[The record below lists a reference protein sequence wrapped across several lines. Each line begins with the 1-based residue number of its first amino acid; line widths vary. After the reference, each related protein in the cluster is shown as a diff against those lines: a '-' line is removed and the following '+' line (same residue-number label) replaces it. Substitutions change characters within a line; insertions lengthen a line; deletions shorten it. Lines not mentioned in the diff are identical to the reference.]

1 MSLKKRT
8 VHSIFWSAI
17 QQFGRQGFGFVF
29 SILLARL
36 LLPEQFGYIAMIMV
50 FININIT
57 LIDSGLT
64 QSLIRE
70 DQENQS
76 DYSTI
81 FFFNLGMSVLL
92 YTILYFGAPYVAGFY
107 DQPILHNLI
116 RWQGILI
123 IIHALSLVQE
133 TQMIKQL
140 DFKTQFFASLPSIVI
155 AGCIAIYMAYTG
167 FGLYA
172 LVAYYVLDAGIRSIF
187 LWFLSDWK
195 PQFIFKIDKLKH
207 HFKFGLHLSLSEVLE
222 TAFNEIY
229 TIILGKYFSPAHLGH
244 FNRAYA
250 MQRMPVSNISSIL
263 NKVTY
268 PIFAKIKHNN
278 SKLKEMYAK
287 LLLLV
292 VFCLTPVLLFLG
304 ILGEALFRLILTE
317 KWLPAVPYFKILCLA
332 GITYPLNSYNIN
344 LLKIKGQSEAILRI
358 QILKKVVLALS
369 IGFIF
374 LWSMQGLLFSILF
387 NSIIA
392 FIINSYYSGKLIQ
405 FSTWQQVKLILPIL
419 LINFIVAGILF
430 FLSKL
435 FSYLPD
441 SLQLVIG
448 LSIGFS
454 IYFILIAIFEKR
466 IFLILKEIIRAR

>member
-1 MSLKKRT
+1 MSLKKKT

-17 QQFGRQGFGFVF
+17 QQFGRQGFSFVF

-50 FININIT
+50 FINISVT

-81 FFFNLGMSVLL
+81 FYFNLGMSILL
-92 YTILYFGAPYVAGFY
+92 YAILYFGAPYVAGFY

-123 IIHALSLVQE
+123 IIHAFSLVQE

-140 DFKTQFFASLPSIVI
+140 DFKTQFFASLPSIMI

-172 LVAYYVLDAGIRSIF
+172 LVAYYVLDAAIRSIF

-195 PQFIFKIDKLKH
+195 PQFEFNLEKLKH
-207 HFKFGLHLSLSEVLE
+207 HFKFGLHLSLAGLLE

-229 TIILGKYFSPAHLGH
+229 TIILGKYFSPTHLGH
-244 FNRAYA
+244 FNRAYT

-278 SKLKEMYAK
+278 TKLKEVYAK
-287 LLLLV
+287 LLLMV
-292 VFCLTPVLLFLG
+292 VFTLTPILLFLG
-304 ILGEALFRLILTE
+304 ILGEPLFRLLLTE
-317 KWLPAVPYFKILCLA
+317 KWVPAVPYFKILCIA
-332 GITYPLNSYNIN
+332 GIVYPLSSYNIN
-344 LLKIKGQSEAILRI
+344 LLKIKGQSEAILKI
-358 QILKKVVLALS
+358 QILKKVVFACS
-369 IGFIF
+369 ILFIF
-374 LWSMQGLLFSILF
+374 LWSMQGLLFGILF

-392 FIINSYYSGKLIQ
+392 FLINSYYSGKLIQ
-405 FSTWQQVKLILPIL
+405 FNTWQQISLILPIL
-419 LINFIVAGILF
+419 FLNLIAAGILYF
-430 FLSKL
+430 ISNSIIF
-435 FSYLPD
+435 LPD

-454 IYFILIAIFEKR
+454 IYLMLIAIFEKR
-466 IFLILKEIIRAR
+466 IFSIMKEIIRSR